1 LVIPDVN
8 KVEETSAKAILI
20 AREMEALKKDA
31 ASKDDM
37 AGLDAVLLKQR
48 ADLAALNNDLVSTGA
63 VLARQHTDFAALKND
78 VAGAGTALA
87 QQRTDLAA
95 LRNDYYSPE
104 RRLGL
109 WISQN
114 AVFFSDSTQF
124 RDPDGVHRQLLE
136 LRNLLS
142 PTALRLRLIGFTDSL
157 GSAENNDQLGFNR
170 AKAVADELIKL
181 GIPANRLS
189 PVGRAKEG
197 LIVNGQGPAS
207 SNRRVEFS
215 LVFPNEELK

>member
-1 LVIPDVN
+1 V
-8 KVEETSAKAILI
+8 
-20 AREMEALKKDA
+20 
-31 ASKDDM
+31 AS
-37 AGLDAVLLKQR
+37 LDAVLVKQR
-48 ADLAALNNDLVSTGA
+48 ADLTALKNDMESAGV
-63 VLARQHTDFAALKND
+63 VLAKQHTDLADLKND
-78 VAGAGTALA
+78 VAGGGTALA
-87 QQRTDLAA
+87 QQRTDLTA
-95 LRNDYYSPE
+95 LRDDYYSPE

-114 AVFFSDSTQF
+114 AIFFSEGTQF

-136 LRNLLS
+136 LRDLLS
-142 PTALRLRLIGFTDSL
+142 PMGLRLRLIGFTDTL

-189 PVGRAKEG
+189 LVGRAKEG
-197 LIVNGQGPAS
+197 LIVNDRGPAS